1 MAGRL
6 TSAQFCILL
15 KEVFVRCSIFSTL
28 LFGKNSAWE
37 AVTSPLDDGWSRDF
51 GGAKAIPLFRR
62 RTAKLIK
69 SICPLR
75 HSSPHRK
82 FMIWFTADDAEIDF
96 EERLSTEPASSLL
109 LQDCK
114 CLFNWV
120 PLEVVLFFRIL
131 CDPELS

>member
-1 MAGRL
+1 ML
-6 TSAQFCILL
+6 SILYSL
-15 KEVFVRCSIFSTL
+15 VRQEFWLEGT
-28 LFGKNSAWE
+28 AAE
-37 AVTSPLDDGWSRDF
+37 AVTSPFDDGWSHDF

-96 EERLSTEPASSLL
+96 EERLSTEPASSL
-109 LQDCK
+109 QYSFK
-114 CLFNWV
+114 IANVISNVCL
-120 PLEVVLFFRIL
+120 
-131 CDPELS
+131 

>member
-1 MAGRL
+1 M
-6 TSAQFCILL
+6 
-15 KEVFVRCSIFSTL
+15 FVRCSIFSTL

-62 RTAKLIK
+62 RAAKLIK

-75 HSSPHRK
+75 HSSPPRK

-96 EERLSTEPASSLL
+96 EERLSTEPASSLP
-109 LQDCK
+109 C
-114 CLFNWV
+114 V
-120 PLEVVLFFRIL
+120 RPEFRAFPGKQSVGHLGRIEMFVSSP
-131 CDPELS
+131 CQMAD